1 MKIFMVIKRLRYSG
15 AYKMFMWLAN
25 ALCEKGHEVTVMT
38 FMHNDVETLN
48 PKIHWIKHDELE
60 NSSIIKKITVLR
72 KEIGKIKAD
81 VSISFLLDANVY
93 NIFACLGLRT
103 KSIVCERND
112 PFKPGYRKLQFC
124 KAWFRFAKGAVYQ
137 LPKVAEYYSNIK
149 ATTAVIPNPVL
160 CKDTVELDSFSK
172 RPDLI
177 NVLGRLDV
185 FQKRHDILID
195 AFALFLKGYP
205 TFKLVFYGDGPDK
218 DKMVQQIRNLGIEKN
233 VLFAGITNKPLDV
246 MKMSKMYVLTSDFEG
261 IPNSLIEAMSLGL
274 PCIATDCRPGGAR
287 LLIDNEKNGF
297 IVPQGDPKAIADKM
311 AWYMNNPEKA
321 DDIGMKAK
329 DIRETFSERKII
341 DKWEAYLNSLAL

>member
-1 MKIFMVIKRLRYSG
+1 MKVFMVIKRLRYSG
-15 AYKMFMWLAN
+15 AYKMFIWLAN
-25 ALCEKGHEVTVMT
+25 ALCERGHDITVMT
-38 FMHNDVETLN
+38 YMPNDIETLN

-60 NSSIIKKITVLR
+60 NSNIIKKIAVIR
-72 KEIGKIKAD
+72 KEIRNSNAK

-93 NIFACLGLRT
+93 NIFACLGFGT

-112 PFKPGYRKLQFC
+112 PFKPGYRKLQFW
-124 KAWFRFAKGAVYQ
+124 KPWFRFANGAVYQ

-149 ATTAVIPNPVL
+149 APAAVIPNPVL
-160 CKDTVELDSFSK
+160 CKANIELDSFQE
-172 RPDLI
+172 RPNLI

-185 FQKRHDILID
+185 FQKRHDVLID

-218 DKMVQQIRNLGIEKN
+218 KKMVQQIRNLGIEKN
-233 VLFAGITNKPLDV
+233 VLFAGITNKPLEV
-246 MKMSKMYVLTSDFEG
+246 MKTSKMYILSSDFEG

-297 IVPQGDPKAIADKM
+297 IVPQGDSKAIADKM
-311 AWYMNNPEKA
+311 AWYMKNTEKA
-321 DDIGMKAK
+321 DYMGMKAK
-329 DIRETFSERKII
+329 DIREMFSEKKIT
-341 DKWEAYLNSLAL
+341 DKWDAYLNSFAL

>member
-1 MKIFMVIKRLRYSG
+1 MVIKRLRYSG

-25 ALCEKGHEVTVMT
+25 ALCERGHEVTVMT

-48 PKIHWIKHDELE
+48 SKINWIKHDELE
-60 NSSIIKKITVLR
+60 NSSIIKKISVIR
-72 KEIGKIKAD
+72 KEIRKSKAD

-112 PFKPGYRKLQFC
+112 PFKPGYRKLQFW
-124 KAWFRFAKGAVYQ
+124 KPWFRFANGAVYQ
-137 LPKVAEYYSNIK
+137 LPKVADYYSIIK
-149 ATTAVIPNPVL
+149 APTAVIPNPVQ
-160 CKDTVELDSFSK
+160 CKANIELDSFQE
-172 RPDLI
+172 RPNLI
-177 NVLGRLDV
+177 NVLGRLDI
-185 FQKRHDILID
+185 FQKRHDVLIN
-195 AFALFLKGYP
+195 AFAFFLKEYP
-205 TFKLVFYGDGPDK
+205 SFKLVFYGDGPDK
-218 DKMVQQIRNLGIEKN
+218 EKMVQQIRKLGIENN
-233 VLFAGITNKPLDV
+233 VIFAGITNKPLEV
-246 MKMSKMYVLTSDFEG
+246 MKTSKMYILTSDFEG

-274 PCIATDCRPGGAR
+274 PCISTDCRPGGAR
-287 LLIDNEKNGF
+287 LLINDGINGF
-297 IVPQGDPKAIADKM
+297 IVPQGDSNAIADKM